1 MKTNIKMICFDM
13 DGTLLNDNKVIP
25 DANIKS
31 IKYISENNIIPVIA
45 TGRHLKGVLPSL
57 QSIPEVK
64 YVITSNGASI
74 YELSSQKKLYN
85 NPIDN
90 NIVLTLISK
99 LDLNNVM
106 FDIFVDS
113 CAYMEEK
120 NMKFVNE
127 VNIPEVVRD
136 YIISSRIKIP
146 SIKEYLLSTHNN
158 IDKITINFRTDST
171 GNILYRK
178 ETIDII
184 NEFGCLSCVSGG
196 LNNVEVSMSTATK
209 GITLT
214 KLSQLI
220 NIPIESM
227 MAFGDSGN
235 DYDMIKSVG
244 FGVAMENA
252 DKEIKAVADYI
263 TLSNNNNGVAYA
275 INKFIN

>member
-1 MKTNIKMICFDM
+1 MKTNIRMICFDM

-90 NIVLTLISK
+90 SIVLNLISK

-113 CAYMEEK
+113 SAYMEEK
-120 NMKFVNE
+120 NMKFLNE
-127 VNIPEVVRD
+127 VNIPEVVRE
-136 YIISSRIKIP
+136 YIISSRVKIP
-146 SIKEYLLSTHNN
+146 SIKDYLLSTHNN
-158 IDKITINFRTDST
+158 IDKITINFKTDST